1 MRSITYNKPKHQ
13 KHCEDC
19 NRRLSDE
26 NDVGVSMFKCHVCQQ
41 WYEVETKPD
50 GS

>member
-13 KHCEDC
+13 KHCENC
-19 NRRLSDE
+19 NRRLRDE

-41 WYEVETKPD
+41 WYDVETKPD
-50 GS
+50 GA